1 MDSVQKIINIIAE
14 YDCESFINI
23 VILTLK
29 KNGYDKIIAVSKAK
43 LDNIEGLL
51 KYICSPKSKLTLE
64 DAISVKQCVIAIC
77 EACTKDEVTHFVN
90 KMDSQVQY

>member
-23 VILTLK
+23 VILALK

-43 LDNIEGLL
+43 SDNIEGL
-51 KYICSPKSKLTLE
+51 
-64 DAISVKQCVIAIC
+64 C
-77 EACTKDEVTHFVN
+77 EACTKGEVTHFIN